1 MITHFK
7 IGSLCVNIIE
17 YELKKYDL
25 WQDELQKKE
34 AYILL

>member
-7 IGSLCVNIIE
+7 IGSLCMNIE